1 MAIRVDPEEN
11 ESHAL
16 FDLLDFH
23 GQHVL
28 EIGCGDGRL
37 TWRFAN
43 HAAHV
48 VAIDPFAES
57 IRQAKKDLP
66 RALRGRVEFHTIA
79 FEDFA
84 FKSAPALFD
93 TAILSWSLC

>member
-1 MAIRVDPEEN
+1 MTIRVDPENKETL
-11 ESHAL
+11 A
-16 FDLLDFH
+16 LLDLADFD
-23 GQHVL
+23 GRQVL

-43 HAAHV
+43 RAAHV
-48 VAIDPFAES
+48 VAIDPFADS

-66 RALRGRVEFHTIA
+66 RALRGRVEFHAIA
-79 FEDFA
+79 FEDLA

>member
-1 MAIRVDPEEN
+1 MTIRVDPENDETR
-11 ESHAL
+11 AL
-16 FDLLDFH
+16 FELADFD
-23 GQHVL
+23 GRQVL